1 MKELREKITSHLIEA
16 NKTYFQHMRGA
27 AKTCRQCFL
36 AGTAA
41 MIHGVL
47 PFVFETT
54 ASDTIRKIYQRQ
66 NPTKKDEVP

>member
-1 MKELREKITSHLIEA
+1 
-16 NKTYFQHMRGA
+16 
-27 AKTCRQCFL
+27 
-36 AGTAA
+36 